1 MHIHPAAVGMH
12 AINTYGAG
20 NERAA
25 AAQRAAD
32 TRKRLL
38 KSAQSLDEETPTDAD
53 ATLLIGQWLDAR
65 HSQTPPAG
73 EYGAAARGKD
83 PDFG

>member
-1 MHIHPAAVGMH
+1 MHIHPVAIGLH
-12 AINTYGAG
+12 TINTSTAG
-20 NERAA
+20 NDRAA
-25 AAQRAAD
+25 AAQRAAE

-53 ATLLIGQWLDAR
+53 ATLLIGQWLDTR
-65 HSQTPPAG
+65 HSQTLPAG
-73 EYGAAARGKD
+73 ENDAAARGKD